1 MSCGIRRIVNGF
13 AAHQVVA
20 RRDVSE
26 PRTHPP
32 SPKSPSK
39 GSARSRVHARAK
51 MWISVLGWTW
61 PDGSKG
67 RAVNGL
73 SGVAPMVYFHFFTA
87 APSSQLSWLGATS
100 LITGIFVL
108 FRFRPRPYIARASH
122 DTKAQHFVQAD
133 ASRLNSGVVR
143 LHITLQSH
151 FEQPVVQLA
160 L

>member
-1 MSCGIRRIVNGF
+1 MSCGLRRIVNGC

-26 PRTHPP
+26 HRTHPP

-61 PDGSKG
+61 RDGSKG

-73 SGVAPMVYFHFFTA
+73 SGVAPMVYFYFFTA
-87 APSSQLSWLGATS
+87 APSSQLSRLGAT
-100 LITGIFVL
+100 LFITGVFVL
-108 FRFRPRPYIARASH
+108 FRFRLRPYVAHASH
-122 DTKAQHFVQAD
+122 DTKAFHSNRRLA
-133 ASRLNSGVVR
+133 ARLNSGVMP
-143 LHITLQSH
+143 L
-151 FEQPVVQLA
+151 
-160 L
+160 